1 MPGHDTA
8 DLLWPEAC
16 AGLAPVLKTIKKGM
30 RYGILESC
38 LRPNSVFLSA
48 GFVVQWFSD
57 RFGTTR
63 GRKLLVCHAIERVVE
78 TSAIVRVVSK
88 HLGERAAVGGKA
100 SLLPPPERRGSR
112 GVPVNPLH

>member
-8 DLLWPEAC
+8 DFLWPEVC
-16 AGLAPVLKTIKKGM
+16 AGLAPVILKKQKM

-48 GFVVQWFSD
+48 GFVVQWLSD

-63 GRKLLVCHAIERVVE
+63 GRELLVCHAIERVVE

-100 SLLPPPERRGSR
+100 FLLPPPERRGCR